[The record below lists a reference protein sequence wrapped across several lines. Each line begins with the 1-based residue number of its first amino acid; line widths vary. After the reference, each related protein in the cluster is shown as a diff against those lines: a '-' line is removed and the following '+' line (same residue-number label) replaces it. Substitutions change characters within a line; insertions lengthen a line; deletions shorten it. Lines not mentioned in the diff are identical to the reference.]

1 MSRLPEGIVREAS
14 RSQLAKQRLTA
25 ASLNKVNLVI
35 PAATVVS
42 PIEASIFLSF
52 YIYDICDLARF
63 LATPGNFGRS
73 LLLSAFSPDLELAF
87 FSPVTQLSVLFDV
100 LSSHKLGPESS
111 ASFCGRVFVLS
122 GTLSVLK
129 LFFKIFSMFIYF

>member
-35 PAATVVS
+35 PAASVVS

-52 YIYDICDLARF
+52 YIYL
-63 LATPGNFGRS
+63 
-73 LLLSAFSPDLELAF
+73 
-87 FSPVTQLSVLFDV
+87 
-100 LSSHKLGPESS
+100 
-111 ASFCGRVFVLS
+111 
-122 GTLSVLK
+122 
-129 LFFKIFSMFIYF
+129 